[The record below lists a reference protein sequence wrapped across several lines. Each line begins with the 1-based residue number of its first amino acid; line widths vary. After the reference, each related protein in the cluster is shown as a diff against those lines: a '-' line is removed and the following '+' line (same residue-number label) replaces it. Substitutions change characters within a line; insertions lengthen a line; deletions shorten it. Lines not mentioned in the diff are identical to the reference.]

1 MADNRKQLAVRLEPE
16 LYKAFAIAL
25 AKNGDKI
32 QDVLIDAIR
41 EYIARTDN
49 AWYNPFC
56 NAVR

>member
-32 QDVLIDAIR
+32 QDVLIDAIKD
-41 EYIARTDN
+41 YIARTDN
-49 AWYNPFC
+49 A
-56 NAVR
+56 